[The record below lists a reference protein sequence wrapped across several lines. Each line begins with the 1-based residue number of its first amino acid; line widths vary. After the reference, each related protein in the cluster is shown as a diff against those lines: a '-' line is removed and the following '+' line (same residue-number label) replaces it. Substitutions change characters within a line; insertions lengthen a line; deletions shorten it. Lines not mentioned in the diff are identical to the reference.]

1 MSTVVVAGGGPTG
14 LVAAILLAQ
23 RGHRVQA
30 SACALQ
36 EPKTI
41 FTGCWASPVFRIV
54 LYAV

>member
-36 EPKTI
+36 HLKTI
-41 FTGCWASPVFRIV
+41 FTGCWASPVFRTV